1 MTTKI
6 TVNSNKDTYQH
17 ESNLKL
23 DYKNEIIKQIS
34 SKYQTEISDLKGY
47 IIKLNNEVRKSNTG
61 EEIIFPDVSSYINE
75 ISTYMNISKIDKKKL
90 SSIDLPVIDELMKYI
105 EDLLLVF
112 NRTVENMTNINYVS
126 PIITLYEKR
135 VHQLENELAENKQ
148 KQKRYETEISSLLNE
163 NSSLRNELFRQKSE
177 IYRLISMKVINNK
190 QEVVYDEE
198 FIKILDERSKLLSH
212 ENQSITVNFYS
223 LLDEYNLYK
232 SQVSQKFNEFNEK
245 CQSYDDLNNE
255 LLVKKDEVDEL
266 KSKLILAENQIY
278 QCINDINILTIDK
291 ETFQIENQRMKHD
304 IDTLQEGL
312 SFYKRQFEV
321 YNN

>member
-163 NSSLRNELFRQKSE
+163 NSSLRNELLRQKSE

-245 CQSYDDLNNE
+245 CQLYDDLNNE

-278 QCINDINILTIDK
+278 QCINDINKLTIDK